1 MYVVFLGVPGAGKGT
16 QAALVAE
23 KLGLAHVAT
32 GDLLRE
38 AVRVGT
44 DLGRKAK
51 EFMNRGE
58 LVPDQLVVAMVVER
72 LSSPDAAAGAILD
85 GFPRNLSQAKALDD
99 GLGQK
104 EKAVDAVVFLSVAE
118 PVVVERLSGRWEC
131 GSCRTPYHAL
141 SNPPKVSGVCDRCG
155 QPLVQRADDRPET
168 VQRRLAVYLEQT
180 QPLLDYYRARGILF
194 EVDGEQPIQQVTGQ
208 VLAILSA
215 YGMGSV

>member
-23 KLGLAHVAT
+23 KLGLAHVST

-38 AVRVGT
+38 AVRLGT
-44 DLGRKAK
+44 ELGTRAK
-51 EFMNRGE
+51 EYMDRGE
-58 LVPDQLVVAMVVER
+58 LVPDTLVVDMVLDR
-72 LSSPDAAAGAILD
+72 LAAPDASAGAVLD
-85 GFPRNLSQAKALDD
+85 GFPRNLSQAKTLDE
-99 GLGQK
+99 GLSGQG
-104 EKAVDAVVFLSVAE
+104 KAVDAVIFLNVRE

-131 GSCRTPYHAL
+131 GSCRTPFHVVT
-141 SNPPKVSGVCDRCG
+141 NPPKAAGICDRCG
-155 QPLVQRADDRPET
+155 QTLVQRADDKPET

-194 EVDGEQPIQQVTGQ
+194 EVNGEQPISQVTDQ
-208 VLAILSA
+208 ILAILAA